1 MDTTSIWRALARPSA
16 FGMLQGDLETDVLVI
31 GGGITG
37 VTLALL
43 LAEQGRR
50 CVLLEADEVGSG
62 TTGNSTGNL
71 YVTLS
76 QGLSSIVKHW
86 GEDVA
91 REVVAERR
99 SAMEFVEMQSRQA
112 PGAVFTRCPMLQFA
126 RTGDYQKQVEQ
137 EYQALSQAGA
147 AVRWEATVPAGL
159 PPAAGPVLWLDD
171 QAQFQPQGY
180 VAHLAQRAAAAGAV
194 VHEHSRVLE
203 VDHKARTATT
213 ATGTVKAQEI
223 VMATHS
229 PKGIHVVHTEMPV
242 HREYGVA
249 FEIGQHDPGP
259 GIFWWQGD
267 EGLSMRTL
275 TQDGKRY
282 LICVGQEHKTGKHN
296 AKAGLMAVESL
307 AASYLDPGAAVHR
320 WSAQNYRSHDGLP
333 YIGRDHSG
341 CFVATGFSTDGLT
354 WGTVAAR
361 IIAAQLAGQQPAFG
375 SRCDPGRFT
384 PLKGAKTLVEENV
397 TVVKSLVQDWVGKGQ
412 EEQLSA
418 LAPGDSALVEV
429 DGESVAA
436 FRAPDGELFAVSPVC
451 THMGCKVHWNSVET
465 SWDCPCH
472 GSRFRPDGTVI
483 EGPALKPL
491 ARKAIT
497 LASKPQG

>member
-1 MDTTSIWRALARPSA
+1 MDTTSVWRALAPPTSFA
-16 FGMLQGDLETDVLVI
+16 ALQGDLETDVLVI

-50 CVLLEADEVGSG
+50 CVLLEADQVGSG
-62 TTGNSTGNL
+62 TTGHSTGNL

-76 QGLSSIVKHW
+76 LGLAPLLKHW

-91 REVVAERR
+91 REVVAQRR
-99 SAMEFVEMQSRQA
+99 SAIDFVEMQCRQA
-112 PGAVFTRCPMLQFA
+112 PQAVFTRCPLLQFA
-126 RTGDYQKQVEQ
+126 RTGADQKQIEQ
-137 EYQALSQAGA
+137 EFDALSQAGA
-147 AVRWEATVPAGL
+147 SVRWEDTVPAGL
-159 PPAAGPVLWLDD
+159 PPAAGRILRLDD
-171 QAQFQPQGY
+171 QAQFQPQAY
-180 VAHLAQRAAAAGAV
+180 VAHLAQRAAAAGCQ
-194 VHEHSRVLE
+194 VHEHSRVL
-203 VDHKARTATT
+203 DLDMKTRTAVT
-213 ATGTVKAQEI
+213 AGGKVRAQEI
-223 VMATHS
+223 VQATHS
-229 PKGIHVVHTEMPV
+229 PKGIHLVHAEMPV
-242 HREYGVA
+242 HREYGVSFRA
-249 FEIGQHDPGP
+249 GGNDPGA

-275 TQDGKRY
+275 NQDGERY
-282 LICVGQEHKTGKHN
+282 LVAVGQEHKTGKHN

-307 AASYLDPGAAVHR
+307 AASYLDPGPAVHR

-361 IIAAQLAGQQPAFG
+361 LIAAQLAGEDPPFAR
-375 SRCDPGRFT
+375 RCAPGRFT
-384 PLKGAKTLVEENV
+384 PVKGARTLLEENLTVARSLVEDYL
-397 TVVKSLVQDWVGKGQ
+397 TRGQ
-412 EEQLSA
+412 QEQLTS
-418 LAPGDSALVEV
+418 LAPGDSALVET

-436 FRAPDGELFAVSPVC
+436 YRTPDGELFAVSPVC

-483 EGPALKPL
+483 EGPALSPL
-491 ARKAIT
+491 QRKAVQ
-497 LASKPQG
+497 LG

>member
-1 MDTTSIWRALARPSA
+1 MDTTSIWRALAAPSTYA
-16 FGMLQGDLETDVLVI
+16 MLQGDIETDVLVI

-43 LAEQGRR
+43 LTGQGRR
-50 CVLLEADEVGSG
+50 CVLLEADQIGSG

-71 YVTLS
+71 YVTLG
-76 QGLSSIVKHW
+76 QGLSTIVKHW

-99 SAMEFVEMQSRQA
+99 SAIDFIEMQSRQA
-112 PGAVFTRCPMLQFA
+112 PQAVFTRCPLLQFA
-126 RTGDYQKQVEQ
+126 RTGDYQKQIEQ
-137 EYQALSQAGA
+137 EFEALSKAGA
-147 AVRWEATVPAGL
+147 TVRWEDSVPEGL
-159 PPAAGPVLWLDD
+159 PPAAGRVLWLED

-180 VAHLAQRAAAAGAV
+180 VAHLAQRAAAAGASI
-194 VHEHSRVLE
+194 HEHSRVLE
-203 VDHKARTATT
+203 VDYKTRTAAT

-229 PKGIHVVHTEMPV
+229 PKGIHLVHAEMPV

-249 FEIGQHDPGP
+249 FEIGRHDPGA
-259 GIFWWQGD
+259 GTFWWQGD

-275 TQDGKRY
+275 TQDGRRY

-307 AASYLDPGAAVHR
+307 ASSYLDPGAPVHR
-320 WSAQNYRSHDGLP
+320 WSAQNYKSHDGLP

-341 CFVATGFSTDGLT
+341 CFVATGFSADGLT

-361 IIAAQLAGQQPAFG
+361 NIAAQLAGEDPAFAR
-375 SRCDPGRFT
+375 RCSPGRFT

-397 TVVKSLVQDWVGKGQ
+397 TVVKSLVQDWLTRGQ
-412 EEQLSA
+412 QEQLTS

-429 DGESVAA
+429 EGESVAA

-483 EGPALKPL
+483 EGPALTPL
-491 ARKAIT
+491 RRKAVQ
-497 LASKPQG
+497 LGA